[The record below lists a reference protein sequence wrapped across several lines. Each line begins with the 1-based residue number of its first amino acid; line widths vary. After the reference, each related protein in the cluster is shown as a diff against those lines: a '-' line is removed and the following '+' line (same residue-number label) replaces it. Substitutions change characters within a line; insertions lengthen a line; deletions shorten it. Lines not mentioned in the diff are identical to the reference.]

1 VIRLA
6 ATPEDFELC
15 AEIYAEVEPEK
26 RITAGHVAAADGASL
41 LSGREGYAYVV
52 RSSVEASALA
62 MVRVRP
68 SARGLGV
75 GSALLAA
82 AAEQAVRI
90 GRARLWGSVYEG
102 DADSLRFATSRG
114 FDEVTREIEIRLC
127 LDAADGGWAPGIVE
141 LAPEH
146 LDGAYAVVVEAT
158 PETALP
164 QVAAARPFE
173 HWVEHEDRLRAVAV
187 VAVDGGEVVG
197 YACLY
202 RMPGDRQRLEN
213 GLTAVKR
220 SHRRR
225 GIATAMKRA
234 QIAWAR
240 EHGYREIHS
249 SMVEGNAAMRAVNER
264 LGYRRQPVSIVVEGW
279 PA

>member
-1 VIRLA
+1 MIRLA
-6 ATPEDFELC
+6 ETTEDFELC
-15 AEIYAEVEPEK
+15 AEIYEEVEPEK
-26 RITAGHVAAADGASL
+26 RITAEQVATSHGASL
-41 LSGREGYAYVV
+41 LSGRDGYAYVV
-52 RSSVEASALA
+52 ASSVEASALA
-62 MVRVRP
+62 MVRVRR
-68 SARGLGV
+68 SARGRGV

-82 AAEQAVRI
+82 AAEQAVSIDRS
-90 GRARLWGSVYEG
+90 RLWGSVYEG
-102 DADSLRFATSRG
+102 DAGSLRFVASRG
-114 FDEVTREIEIRLC
+114 FVEVTREIEIRLF

-146 LDGAYAVVVEAT
+146 LERAYAVVVEAT

-173 HWVEHEDRLRAVAV
+173 QWVEHEDRLRAVAV
-187 VAVDGGEVVG
+187 VALDGGEVVG

-202 RMPGDRQRLEN
+202 RMPGDTQRLEN

-225 GIATAMKRA
+225 GIATALKRA

-240 EHGYREIHS
+240 EHGFTEIHS

-264 LGYRRQPVSIVVEGW
+264 LGYRRQPASIW
-279 PA
+279 